1 MANDKTIRESELA
14 ELIGM
19 ALQLQ
24 EIRAVPDDHRLSERE
39 VVQIGENIG
48 IPAPVMDTA
57 LRTYHDQRRD
67 VFRSALGA
75 YVRDE
80 LLRKMSDVKLRD
92 LYLEWRA
99 ARRRSG
105 KREKQV
111 RKMRRDLGFLELLNP
126 FSATPSRSA
135 FEHEKESLRNEQ
147 RRQDHIERRL
157 HERVEELLDS
167 VAPLSVVLRSERMEQ
182 LLEGLGA
189 SRFSSVGET
198 IGEVLNHLRNMR
210 KSVTD
215 SFGVIPSRAELIRMV
230 MDALP
235 EFYED
240 TEPELDVEPD

>member
-1 MANDKTIRESELA
+1 M
-14 ELIGM
+14 
-19 ALQLQ
+19 
-24 EIRAVPDDHRLSERE
+24 
-39 VVQIGENIG
+39 
-48 IPAPVMDTA
+48 
-57 LRTYHDQRRD
+57 
-67 VFRSALGA
+67 
-75 YVRDE
+75 
-80 LLRKMSDVKLRD
+80 
-92 LYLEWRA
+92 
-99 ARRRSG
+99 
-105 KREKQV
+105 
-111 RKMRRDLGFLELLNP
+111 P
-126 FSATPSRSA
+126 FISATPGRSA

-189 SRFSSVGET
+189 SRFSSVGEI

-240 TEPELDVEPD
+240 TEADLDEEPV